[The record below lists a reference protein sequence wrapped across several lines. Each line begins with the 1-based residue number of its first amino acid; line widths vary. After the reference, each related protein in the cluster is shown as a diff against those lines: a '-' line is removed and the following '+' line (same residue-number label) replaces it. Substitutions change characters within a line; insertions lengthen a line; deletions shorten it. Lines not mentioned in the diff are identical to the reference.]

1 MSNYQDR
8 LRRLA
13 FNDQVLLHEECGAI
27 HDPHGL
33 DAKTLAMARLASLIA
48 MGGSEPSFAEQ
59 TDAAL
64 SAGASCDEVVDVL
77 VGVSSVIGIPRVV
90 WAAPKVALALGL
102 DLDSM
107 VD

>member
-1 MSNYQDR
+1 MFNYQDR

-13 FNDQVLLHEECGAI
+13 FSDRLLLDEECGVM
-27 HDPHGL
+27 HEPSGL

-48 MGGSEPSFAEQ
+48 VGGSDPSFAEQ
-59 TDAAL
+59 IDAAV
-64 SAGASCDEVVDVL
+64 SAGATADEIVAVL
-77 VGVSSVIGIPRVV
+77 IGVIPVIGIPRVV
-90 WAAPKVALALGL
+90 GAAPKVALALGL